1 MLSSSYASIAGT
13 APTYLPLAGG
23 TMTGNLTI
31 SVGLAGTSLTLNN
44 VLTITPITITP
55 SGMPTGSIIM
65 SGSAG
70 TVKPYYFNGTSWI
83 SLV

>member
-1 MLSSSYASIAGT
+1 MLFRSALTASA
-13 APTYLPLAGG
+13 APSYLPLTGG
-23 TMTGNLTI
+23 TLTNALTI
-31 SVGLAGTSLTLNN
+31 NTNVGATSLTLNN
-44 VLTITPITITP
+44 VLTITPITYTP
-55 SGMPTGSIIM
+55 AGSPTGSIIM